1 MQFKFTKALL
11 LVALSGLL
19 FSCGG
24 EDLDDIGEPE
34 FKSSDLTTEITTA
47 DLIGRWEIHSMVGD
61 QEVNFN
67 GDGVSSTDMLSETT
81 CFDIMY
87 YDFQENGNVR
97 TGQAKLWFD
106 NEGDFTC
113 FYGEY
118 DATYSVSGD
127 ILTVDFLLNGSPMTE
142 EKQISLTS
150 DEKGDFL
157 HVTLSDWEA
166 ATYVNDPGTTNAS
179 HLTLIEMVY
188 KKVQ

>member
-1 MQFKFTKALL
+1 MNFKFTKPLL
-11 LVALSGLL
+11 LLAFSGMM

-24 EDLDDIGEPE
+24 EDLDDYGDPE
-34 FKSSDLTTEITTA
+34 FKSSNLTAEITTA
-47 DLIGRWEIHSMVGD
+47 DLIGRWEIYSMIGD

-67 GDGVSSTDMLSETT
+67 GDEVSSTDMLSETN
-81 CFDIMY
+81 CFDMMY
-87 YDFQENGNVR
+87 YEFDANGNVN

-113 FYGEY
+113 YEGKY

-127 ILTVDFLLNGSPMTE
+127 TLIVDFLLNGSPLTE
-142 EKQISLTS
+142 EKKISLTA
-150 DEKGDFL
+150 DETGEYL

-179 HLTLIEMVY
+179 HLGLIEMIY
-188 KKVQ
+188 KKK